1 MNLWNVNQ
9 NRTGGLFT
17 ILNSRLDLSNLCNI
31 DDEFS
36 ISRKI
41 FNDLCHNLIM
51 RSVEIV
57 RTSLKNSNFTTEQI
71 VEVILGNFFC
81 RGEFWS
87 FFLTYPKPSV
97 FDWFKYLQPGA
108 GKNLKNLGAPLSLFY
123 SLPFF
128 NRVSREYFE
137 IHKNRNKI
145 HSFKLII
152 LQ

>member
-1 MNLWNVNQ
+1 MNLWNVNR

-41 FNDLCHNLIM
+41 FNDLCHILII

-81 RGEFWS
+81 RGEF
-87 FFLTYPKPSV
+87 
-97 FDWFKYLQPGA
+97 
-108 GKNLKNLGAPLSLFY
+108 
-123 SLPFF
+123 
-128 NRVSREYFE
+128 
-137 IHKNRNKI
+137 
-145 HSFKLII
+145 
-152 LQ
+152 